1 MFPFV
6 VCTREVEIRP
16 QHRWSSRAGSVCAA
30 AACAS
35 FQGVAWQRNAV
46 RLGSCRSPLKARE
59 GQEGRR
65 EREKKKGAGG
75 SELTSSDSS
84 GSKVRPPGMKE
95 GRQSGKREKSGGY
108 SRGNLSRDVSIY
120 FIGRE
125 GGNVTGFIERVRRV
139 TPTGYITSYVLN
151 MHLKIR
157 KCSWKA
163 GFADTALL
171 WVMKGILQPSR
182 VPCVA
187 LGGFQA
193 TTLGCHQP
201 SRTGHASPCPDVTE
215 RWAGSGAFIVT
226 NNQAAPPCQG
236 TDFG

>member
-16 QHRWSSRAGSVCAA
+16 QHHWSSRAGSVCAA

-65 EREKKKGAGG
+65 EREKKEQGG

-95 GRQSGKREKSGGY
+95 GRQSGKREKSRGY
-108 SRGNLSRDVSIY
+108 SRVNLSRDVSFY

-125 GGNVTGFIERVRRV
+125 GGNITGFIERVRRV
-139 TPTGYITSYVLN
+139 TPTGYITSYMLN

-163 GFADTALL
+163 GFAHTALL
-171 WVMKGILQPSR
+171 WVVKGILHRSR

-201 SRTGHASPCPDVTE
+201 SGTGHASPCPDVTE
-215 RWAGSGAFIVT
+215 RWAGSRAIIVT
-226 NNQAAPPCQG
+226 NNQTAPPCQG
-236 TDFG
+236 TDFW

>member
-6 VCTREVEIRP
+6 VRTTEVEIRP
-16 QHRWSSRAGSVCAA
+16 QHHWSSRAGSVCAA

-65 EREKKKGAGG
+65 EREKKEHGG

-84 GSKVRPPGMKE
+84 GSKARSPGLKE
-95 GRQSGKREKSGGY
+95 GRQSGKREKSWGY
-108 SRGNLSRDVSIY
+108 SRVNLSRDVSFY

-125 GGNVTGFIERVRRV
+125 GGNVTGFIEHVRRV

-157 KCSWKA
+157 KCLWKA
-163 GFADTALL
+163 EFAHTAFR
-171 WVMKGILQPSR
+171 WVMKGVLRRSR

-187 LGGFQA
+187 LGDFWA
-193 TTLGCHQP
+193 TELGCHQP
-201 SRTGHASPCPDVTE
+201 SRTGHASPCTDVTE
-215 RWAGSGAFIVT
+215 HWAGSESIIVT
-226 NNQAAPPCQG
+226 NN
-236 TDFG
+236 

>member
-16 QHRWSSRAGSVCAA
+16 QHHWSSRAGSVCAA

-65 EREKKKGAGG
+65 EREKKEQGG

-95 GRQSGKREKSGGY
+95 GRQSGKREKSQGY
-108 SRGNLSRDVSIY
+108 SRVNLSRDVSFY

-125 GGNVTGFIERVRRV
+125 EGNITGFIERVRRV
-139 TPTGYITSYVLN
+139 TPTGYITSYMLN

-157 KCSWKA
+157 KCLWKA
-163 GFADTALL
+163 GFAHTALL
-171 WVMKGILQPSR
+171 WVVKGILHRSH
-182 VPCVA
+182 VLCVA

-201 SRTGHASPCPDVTE
+201 SGTGHASPCPDVTE
-215 RWAGSGAFIVT
+215 RWAGSRAIIVT
-226 NNQAAPPCQG
+226 NNQTAPPCQG
-236 TDFG
+236 TDFW